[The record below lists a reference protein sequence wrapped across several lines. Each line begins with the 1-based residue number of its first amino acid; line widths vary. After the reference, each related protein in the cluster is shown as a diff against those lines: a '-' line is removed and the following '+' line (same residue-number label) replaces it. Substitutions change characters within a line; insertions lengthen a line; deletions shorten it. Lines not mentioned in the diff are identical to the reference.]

1 MTQEATVAWAPA
13 NASRRPCTTWTTC
26 LFGRSV
32 SAYVFLDDSLLGAHS
47 RRQLLA
53 NVAFSSAFRFRQT
66 PKPGCPPHPNT
77 GQVETFPS
85 KATDGPLASRAN
97 PGKAL
102 TISGVEP

>member
-26 LFGRSV
+26 LYGRSV

-53 NVAFSSAFRFRQT
+53 NRRPFPPPFASSKT
-66 PKPGCPPHPNT
+66 PKRDGRHILTTGKVKPFLRRRADGPYPPT
-77 GQVETFPS
+77 GQPRGS
-85 KATDGPLASRAN
+85 A
-97 PGKAL
+97 
-102 TISGVEP
+102 